1 MRRLV
6 ALLVIVI
13 VLAAVWV
20 GGWFWLAGW
29 VDRNTDPALKRIATR
44 GIEVDCP
51 NRAVVGFPFAIR
63 IACSEAAVAERT
75 TSTHADLAGATGGAS
90 VFRPTTA
97 EIALKSPVRVESP
110 LLDGPVEVRWKNAA
124 VDVGLGINGPKAVS
138 LDATDLVGAFS
149 LPGFPEQEIAAA
161 TAEAHL
167 APSPNGGSDIA
178 LSFKDLAFASG
189 GTRYPPLTGSAAA
202 ELSVPPRALASGRDG
217 IQLPVEAHGINV
229 TIESGEA
236 RFSFEGD
243 LAVGP
248 GGVID
253 GVMVLRVAGAEALPA
268 FIAALPERFQ
278 KIGNAVAAG
287 LFAFGQPTTLDG
299 KQGSEVHVTIA
310 SNHAQIGPIEFDLP
324 RLPL

>member
-13 VLAAVWV
+13 ILAGVWV

-29 VDRNTDPALKRIATR
+29 IDRNADPALKRIATR
-44 GIEVDCP
+44 GIEVECP

-63 IACSEAAVAERT
+63 VACSEAAVAERT
-75 TSTHADLAGATGGAS
+75 TGTHADLAGATGGAS
-90 VFRPTTA
+90 VFRPMTA

-110 LLDGPVEVRWKNAA
+110 LLDGPVEVRWTKAA
-124 VDVGLGINGPKAVS
+124 VDVGLGMNGPKAVS
-138 LDATDLVGAFS
+138 MDATDLIGAFS
-149 LPGFPEQEIAAA
+149 LPGFPEQTIAAA
-161 TAEAHL
+161 AAEAHL
-167 APSPNGGSDIA
+167 APSSNGGSDVV
-178 LSFKDLAFASG
+178 LSFSDLAFESG

-202 ELSVPPRALASGRDG
+202 ELSVSPRALASGREG

-229 TIESGEA
+229 TIKSGEA

-310 SNHAQIGPIEFDLP
+310 ANHAQIGPIEFDLP